1 MEGAERVARLASFRL
16 HQSLV
21 DKPLSI
27 EEYWPIGSDKI
38 KDSEPISVDAEM
50 LAKIKRI
57 HKIKK

>member
-1 MEGAERVARLASFRL
+1 MERMARLASFRL

-27 EEYWPIGSDKI
+27 EEYWPIRGDKSI
-38 KDSEPISVDAEM
+38 DSEPIFVDHEM

-57 HKIKK
+57 HKLK